1 VTEDGYELAVEKPP
15 RGFFCPRKNITVS
28 FTATPYGLLY
38 FFLKKKPT
46 PGFIIIPL
54 GFECA
59 VGKAPHGFVYNML
72 IYIYIYIRTPK
83 KNIAVI
89 LTAAPYGQLFF

>member
-1 VTEDGYELAVEKPP
+1 MTEDGYELAVEKPP

-28 FTATPYGLLY
+28 LTATPYGLLF
-38 FFLKKKPT
+38 FFLKKKKKKKPT

-54 GFECA
+54 GFGFECA

-72 IYIYIYIRTPK
+72 YIYIYIYI
-83 KNIAVI
+83 
-89 LTAAPYGQLFF
+89 